1 MKKGS
6 FKTIR
11 PSREKRHA
19 SHHPVDFS
27 LLYVPWVFLM
37 TGN

>member
-6 FKTIR
+6 FKTR

-27 LLYVPWVFLM
+27 LL
-37 TGN
+37 